1 MQQPLEFVV
10 ASIEKRKTV
19 DFSRKTS
26 PEKFE
31 SANQLIE
38 NNSGLVK
45 IHDAADN
52 FRQSQSPE

>member
-1 MQQPLEFVV
+1 VTD
-10 ASIEKRKTV
+10 IEKRTAV

-31 SANQLIE
+31 TANEIIE

-52 FRQSQSPE
+52 FR